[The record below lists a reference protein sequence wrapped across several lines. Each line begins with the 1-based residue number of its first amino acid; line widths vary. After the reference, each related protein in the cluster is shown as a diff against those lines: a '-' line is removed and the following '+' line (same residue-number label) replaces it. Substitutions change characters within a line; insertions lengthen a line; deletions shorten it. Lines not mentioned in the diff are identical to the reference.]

1 MNRVIRVAALSFA
14 LGLAACGSDQAP
26 VGLTY
31 TLNPATYVAGTAI
44 APNQAITTGGT
55 PSSFSIIPA
64 LPAGLAFSYSTGAIT
79 GTPANPAAGAL
90 YTVTAG
96 NGGGTT
102 TASVYVAVNQPAAPV
117 IATPPATQVVALD
130 QVVTFSVTA
139 TGSGTLTYRWQRDG
153 ADVAGATTTSLV
165 TDPVTYLDDD
175 AEFTVTV
182 SDRWGGTVTSAPA
195 KIRLEGF
202 IAGPDMLH
210 ARQAHAATRLASGGK
225 VLVTGGFATV
235 ILAHADLYDP
245 ATGLFV
251 DTGDLVNPRQ
261 NHTSSLLPDGRVL
274 LVGGH
279 GGVGGGTP
287 LDTAE
292 LFDPV
297 TGTFSSSSPI
307 PMATP
312 RYYHTTTVLA
322 DGKVLIAGGLSGA
335 ASSSVVDAAEIYDPA
350 THAFLSCGSMGQG
363 RYRHTATLLPGGK
376 VLVTG
381 GYGIGGA
388 ALDSAEL
395 YDPAAG
401 TFAPTGTMLAARY
414 GQTATLLAADGLVLV
429 AGGFGA
435 GVLDSAELY
444 DPASETFSSTG
455 SLVVGRYFQ
464 TATALPGG
472 KVLFAG
478 GLAATEDLSSAELYD
493 PVLGAFTA
501 TGPMESGRYLD
512 TATLL
517 ESGEVLVTGGWSMN
531 DFGLIGT
538 ELFSGAP

>member
-1 MNRVIRVAALSFA
+1 MNRVIRVAALSLA
-14 LGLAACGSDQAP
+14 LGLAACGNDQAP

-44 APNQAITTGGT
+44 ASNQAVTTGGA
-55 PSSFSIIPA
+55 PSSFSISPA

-79 GTPANPAAGAL
+79 GTPTNPSAGAL

-102 TASVYVAVNQPAAPV
+102 SASLYVAVSRPAAPV

-130 QVVTFSVTA
+130 QVVTFSVVA
-139 TGSGTLTYRWQRDG
+139 TGSGTLTYQWRRDG
-153 ADVAGATTTSLV
+153 ADVAGATTTSLT
-165 TDPVTYLDDD
+165 TDPVTWLDDD

-182 SDRWGGTVTSAPA
+182 TDRWGGAVTSAPA

-202 IAGPDMLH
+202 IAGPDMLR

-225 VLVTGGFATV
+225 VLITGGFAGV
-235 ILAHADLYDP
+235 ILAHAELYDP
-245 ATGLFV
+245 ATGLFA
-251 DTGDLVNPRQ
+251 DTGDMVNPRQ
-261 NHTSSLLPDGRVL
+261 NQTSSLLDDGRVL
-274 LVGGH
+274 LTGGH

-287 LDTAE
+287 LASAE
-292 LFDPV
+292 LYDPA
-297 TGTFSSSSPI
+297 TGTFSVSGPA

-312 RYYHTTTVLA
+312 RSYHTATVLP
-322 DGKVLIAGGLSGA
+322 DGKVLVAGGLSGGA
-335 ASSSVVDAAEIYDPA
+335 AASVVDAAEVYDPA
-350 THAFLSCGSMGQG
+350 TRTFLACGSMGQA

-381 GYGIGGA
+381 GYGLGGA

-395 YDPAAG
+395 YDPALG
-401 TFAPTGTMLAARY
+401 TFAPTGAMLAARY

-444 DPASETFSSTG
+444 DPASGNFSSTG
-455 SLVVGRYFQ
+455 SLVVGRSFQ

-472 KVLFAG
+472 KVLLAG

-493 PVLGAFTA
+493 PVLGSFTA
-501 TGPMESGRYLD
+501 TGPMEAGRYLD

-517 ESGEVLVTGGWSMN
+517 ESGEVLVTGGWSMS
-531 DFGLIGT
+531 DFGQVGT

>member
-1 MNRVIRVAALSFA
+1 MS
-14 LGLAACGSDQAP
+14 
-26 VGLTY
+26 
-31 TLNPATYVAGTAI
+31 
-44 APNQAITTGGT
+44 
-55 PSSFSIIPA
+55 
-64 LPAGLAFSYSTGAIT
+64 
-79 GTPANPAAGAL
+79 
-90 YTVTAG
+90 
-96 NGGGTT
+96 
-102 TASVYVAVNQPAAPV
+102 QPAAPV

-139 TGSGTLTYRWQRDG
+139 TGSGTLTYQWQRDG

-182 SDRWGGTVTSAPA
+182 TDRWGGTVTSAPA
-195 KIRLEGF
+195 RIRLEGF
-202 IAGPDMLH
+202 IAGPNMRR
-210 ARQAHAATRLASGGK
+210 ARQAHAATRLASGK

-245 ATGLFV
+245 ATGLFT
-251 DTGDLVNPRQ
+251 DTGDMVNPRQ
-261 NHTSSLLPDGRVL
+261 NHTSNLLNDGRVL
-274 LVGGH
+274 LTGGH

-287 LDTAE
+287 LATAE
-292 LFDPV
+292 LYDPA
-297 TGTFSSSSPI
+297 TGTFSISGPV

-312 RYYHTTTVLA
+312 RYYHTATVLP
-322 DGKVLIAGGLSGA
+322 DGRVLVAGGLSSGA
-335 ASSSVVDAAEIYDPA
+335 AASVVDAAEVYDPA
-350 THAFLSCGSMGQG
+350 TRTFLACGSMGQA
-363 RYRHTATLLPGGK
+363 RYRHTATLLPGGT

-381 GYGIGGA
+381 GYGLGGA

-395 YDPAAG
+395 YDPALG
-401 TFAPTGTMLAARY
+401 TFAPAGTMLAARC

-429 AGGFGA
+429 AGG
-435 GVLDSAELY
+435 LRRRRRS
-444 DPASETFSSTG
+444 PAPSSTTRPPG
-455 SLVVGRYFQ
+455 PSAPPARWPTGRYFQ

-472 KVLFAG
+472 KVLLAG

-493 PVLGAFTA
+493 PVLGTFTA
-501 TGPMESGRYLD
+501 TGPMEASRYLD